1 MTRNRALNNE
11 LAKHGLPHL
20 RRYLRSSLPRA
31 RFGLPVVNRLQTAP
45 PDTDS
50 LIEPLQHLRWSRF
63 WGIANRTG
71 CDAQLLLRACV
82 IARRPS

>member
-45 PDTDS
+45 PIQTPLS
-50 LIEPLQHLRWSRF
+50 NPYSISAGAGFGESQIERGVTLSCCLEP
-63 WGIANRTG
+63 A
-71 CDAQLLLRACV
+71 
-82 IARRPS
+82 